1 MMKTSVRNRQAFQYI
16 AVVAF
21 AMTAAAGAHAALC
34 GTGSYPFPYTDVAS
48 VNDAFCRG
56 IMESDTLGV
65 TKGTTAT
72 TFSPNQNVDRTQMT
86 TFLQRSI
93 DQSLRRSSR
102 RNVLGQWWTPKT
114 SDGLQIIA
122 LPGPGPAGFCKSDG
136 ERVWVAN
143 GFNFVSVQSSTGEI
157 QVFATPGTPTA
168 IGGVVVANGRIYVT
182 DFPAHAI

>member
-1 MMKTSVRNRQAFQYI
+1 MKTSVRNRQAFQYI

-48 VNDAFCRG
+48 VNDAFCHG
-56 IMESDTLGV
+56 IMESYTLGV

-136 ERVWVAN
+136 ERVWGLLV
-143 GFNFVSVQSSTGEI
+143 GE
-157 QVFATPGTPTA
+157 
-168 IGGVVVANGRIYVT
+168 
-182 DFPAHAI
+182 